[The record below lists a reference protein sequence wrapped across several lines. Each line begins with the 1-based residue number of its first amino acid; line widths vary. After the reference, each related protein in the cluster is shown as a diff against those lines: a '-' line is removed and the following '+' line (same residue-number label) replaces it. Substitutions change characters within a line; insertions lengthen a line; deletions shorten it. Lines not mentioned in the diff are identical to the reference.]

1 VGALLSSPPDAVRKV
16 SAVLRRSTHGQPA
29 AIRALDPPPV
39 ARWVDDRPAEL
50 LELLENLLDVT
61 AVVSRSARHE
71 HPPPSYEGLNLP
83 LPSDT
88 RLRCQSA
95 GDHVV
100 PGLFQEFVDTDGGN
114 VLCFSEQRW
123 NNKGSDMVKYYTAS
137 KSRTQ
142 GRDSWSVIFRHP
154 VRLDAAG
161 KPGRR
166 VRRGL
171 GTKDE
176 AEADRLVAEVNELLR
191 TETLWEPAAKASLSS
206 RFDSR
211 TLDIF
216 YDGVEPTSHDPEV
229 LRDELLPLPDA
240 DQGYRSVLML
250 GTTGAGKTTLV
261 RQLLGTDP
269 ETERFPSTSTAKTT
283 VADTELIFDPSPI
296 YRAAV
301 TFVGRDELIDYLTEC
316 VSEAALAVFRDATD
330 TEVRRRLLD
339 HPNQRFRFSYILG
352 RGAAATDDVD
362 DDDDDIDDDDLDESG
377 AFVDLEE
384 EAGGIDFGATADV
397 IATAIQELRTL
408 VARHTD
414 AVRAALA
421 DEEDSEGDE
430 RVLEELIEETL
441 DEELRGDEAF
451 HSIVDALF
459 DEIEKRFDLLT
470 QGDTRRNRQG
480 WPVSWSW
487 STEDRAELIRSVT
500 RFSSNYAPLFGT
512 LLTPL
517 VSGIRVAGQF
527 SPAWSDAAPPR
538 LVIIDGEGLGHT
550 PSSAAA
556 LSTAVSKRIESV
568 DAVLLVDN
576 AAQPMQAAP
585 VAAMKAVV
593 TSGNASKLLVAFTHF
608 DMVKGDNLPR
618 FSDREN
624 HVKASAE
631 NVLKAIG
638 DDLGP
643 FAERVLRQR
652 LDQACFFV
660 GGINEQLDT
669 SKKAGRRTI
678 EEFERLIAAIDSI
691 VERPGET
698 ETRPVYD
705 RVNLVLAVREA
716 ARSFHDSWQGR
727 LGIAHTP
734 NHPKEHWT
742 RIKALS
748 RRFAEGF
755 ADEYDTLKPVSELKR
770 ELDEQIYRMLQ
781 QPVRWEGPEPTD
793 DEKQQVI
800 DGIANQISKE
810 ITELSTRRLK
820 LERGRAW
827 REAYAQAGTGSTF
840 VRARI
845 ISNDVYDRAAPIPA
859 VTPSPDQNSFLHEV
873 ADVVDRVA
881 EDLGVR
887 LL

>member
-1 VGALLSSPPDAVRKV
+1 MA
-16 SAVLRRSTHGQPA
+16 
-29 AIRALDPPPV
+29 
-39 ARWVDDRPAEL
+39 
-50 LELLENLLDVT
+50 
-61 AVVSRSARHE
+61 
-71 HPPPSYEGLNLP
+71 
-83 LPSDT
+83 
-88 RLRCQSA
+88 
-95 GDHVV
+95 
-100 PGLFQEFVDTDGGN
+100 
-114 VLCFSEQRW
+114 
-123 NNKGSDMVKYYTAS
+123 KYYTAS
-137 KSRTQ
+137 KSRSQ
-142 GRDSWSVIFRHP
+142 GRDSWTVIFRHP
-154 VRLDAAG
+154 VRLDASG

-171 GTKDE
+171 GTKDKG
-176 AEADRLVAEVNELLR
+176 EADRLVAEVNELLQS
-191 TETLWEPAAKASLSS
+191 EELWEPAARTALSS
-206 RFDSR
+206 RFDDR

-216 YDGVEPTSHDPEV
+216 YDGVEPTSHDPEA

-240 DQGYRSVLML
+240 DQDYRSVLML

-261 RQLLGTDP
+261 RQLLGTDL

-301 TFVGRDELIDYLTEC
+301 TFVGRDEIIDYLTEC
-316 VSEAALAVFRDATD
+316 VSEAAQAIFRDAPD
-330 TEVRRRLLD
+330 ADVRRRLLD

-352 RGAAATDDVD
+352 REAGPVEDNDL
-362 DDDDDIDDDDLDESG
+362 DDDDIDDDDLDESD
-377 AFVDLEE
+377 ALADLEE
-384 EAGGIDFGATADV
+384 EVGRLDSGTTAEV
-397 IATAIQELRTL
+397 VATAIEELRAL
-408 VARHTD
+408 VASHTD

-421 DEEDSEGDE
+421 DEERSEGDE

-441 DEELRGDEAF
+441 DGELRGDEAF
-451 HSIVDALF
+451 HAIVDALF

-470 QGDTRRNRQG
+470 QGDIRRNRQG
-480 WPVSWSW
+480 WPLSWSW

-527 SPAWSDAAPPR
+527 SPPWSDATPPR
-538 LVIIDGEGLGHT
+538 LVIVDGEGLGHT

-556 LSTAVSKRIESV
+556 LSTAVSKRIETV

-608 DMVKGDNLPR
+608 DMVKGDNLPK

-652 LDQACFFV
+652 LDQGCFFV
-660 GGINEQLDT
+660 GGIHEQLDS

-678 EEFERLIAAIDSI
+678 DEFERLIAAIDSI
-691 VERPGET
+691 VDRPDAP

-755 ADEYDTLKPVSELKR
+755 ADEYDTLKPVGELKR

-810 ITELSTRRLK
+810 ITELSTRRVK
-820 LERGRAW
+820 LDRGSAW

-840 VRARI
+840 IRARI
-845 ISNDVYDRAAPIPA
+845 ISNEVYDRAAPIPA

-881 EDLGVR
+881 EDLGVK